1 MAMAALVM
9 RRATFGSFWIGRL
22 TTRLTQQTPMQRV
35 GSIMTGESGGI
46 CSGVATPARFVTEGG
61 LPLPS
66 SPSSSTL
73 VNQTAEVV
81 QIGLGQLLQLGL
93 WLIKRTFQPSLIR
106 RKRKHGFLARAST
119 KDGIHVLNR
128 RRNKGRRKLCA

>member
-9 RRATFGSFWIGRL
+9 RRGSFWIGRL
-22 TTRLTQQTPMQRV
+22 TTRLTQLTPMQRV

-46 CSGVATPARFVTEGG
+46 CNGVATPARFVTEGG
-61 LPLPS
+61 LP

-81 QIGLGQLLQLGL
+81 QKGVGQLLQLGL

>member
-1 MAMAALVM
+1 MVMAALVM
-9 RRATFGSFWIGRL
+9 RKGNFWSRL
-22 TTRLTQQTPMQRV
+22 TTTMRLTQRTPMQRV
-35 GSIMTGESGGI
+35 GSIMAGKNGSI
-46 CSGVATPARFVTEGG
+46 CSGVATPARIFTEGG
-61 LPLPS
+61 LS
-66 SPSSSTL
+66 SSSTL

-81 QIGLGQLLQLGL
+81 QKGLGQLLQLGL